1 MSEAIVSSGNAGIL
15 NNVPFAELLRSKDVV
30 FAFGV
35 VLIVIMMVVPLPSAI
50 LDIFLTL
57 NIALALTILLVSIYN
72 KDALQFS
79 AFPSLLLITTLF
91 RLSLNVSSTRLILS
105 GQGATIEIIKAFGN
119 FVVGG
124 NYVVGFVVFL
134 ILVLIQF
141 IVITKGAERV
151 AEVAARFT
159 LDAMPIKGMA
169 IDADLNAGAI
179 DQDEATRRRLN
190 LSREADF
197 YGSMDGAS
205 KFVKND
211 AIAGII
217 ITVINLLGGLVIGVF
232 QRGESAADAMA
243 AYALFTVGDGLVTQ
257 IPALLVATAT
267 GIVVTRA
274 SSDSSLGH
282 DISNQLLTNPKVL
295 GIASGLLGF
304 LGLIPGLPKLSFILL
319 SVVFGA
325 MAYVTHKTEEEV
337 AAREIE
343 EKKAEETA
351 ATTGPEDVSSLLSVD
366 PLELE
371 IGYNLI
377 PLVDANQGGDLLNR
391 ITLIRRQIAIDL
403 GLVVPPIRIRDNIQ
417 LHPSSYVFKIK
428 GSEFAQYEILPDHFL
443 AMVTDSVT
451 SKISGI
457 EVEEPAFG
465 LPAIWIQSSQRE
477 RAEMAGYTVVDPST
491 VIATHLTEVIR
502 KNAQEIL
509 GRQELQQLLDNVKQ
523 NYPLILEEVV
533 PNVVNHSAL
542 LKIMQNLLKES
553 VSIRHMVNILE
564 SLADCKGINEIDTL
578 TEIARQALAR
588 HICKPLVDETGTLRV
603 LSLNPQLEQL
613 LSSALQKID
622 GSTNLA
628 IDPTSA
634 QKLLERIRAKIEEVM
649 NMGHAPIILCSSALR
664 LSIKRLTERIAP
676 RLTVLSYQEIPT
688 SVKLESIGLISM
700 QGN

>member
-1 MSEAIVSSGNAGIL
+1 MAETKTGLLNIVPLSA
-15 NNVPFAELLRSKDVV
+15 LLQSKDIL

-35 VLIVIMMVVPLPSAI
+35 VSIIIMMVVPLPSII
-50 LDIFLTL
+50 LNLFLTL

-72 KDALQFS
+72 KHALEFS
-79 AFPSLLLITTLF
+79 AFPSLLLIATLF
-91 RLSLNVSSTRLILS
+91 RLSLNVSTTRIILS
-105 GQGATIEIIKAFGN
+105 GRGATIDIIKAFGN

-124 NYVVGFVVFL
+124 NYVVGFVVFI

-179 DQDEATRRRLN
+179 EQEEATKRRLD
-190 LSREADF
+190 LQREADF

-232 QRGESAADAMA
+232 QRGETAMDALQ
-243 AYALFTVGDGLVTQ
+243 AYALFTVGDGLVSQ
-257 IPALLVATAT
+257 IPALLIATAT

-282 DISNQLLTNPKVL
+282 DISEQLLSHPKVL
-295 GIASGLLGF
+295 GIGSGLMGF
-304 LGLIPGLPKLSFILL
+304 LGLIPGLPKFSFLVLSGILGSL
-319 SVVFGA
+319 
-325 MAYVTHKTEEEV
+325 AYVMHKSQ
-337 AAREIE
+337 
-343 EKKAEETA
+343 EETA
-351 ATTGPEDVSSLLSVD
+351 QKGIDEKIAEEQVEASGPEDVSSLLTVD

-417 LHPSSYVFKIK
+417 LQPSSYVFKIK
-428 GSEFAQYEILPDHFL
+428 GVEFAQYEIIPDQFM
-443 AMVTDSVT
+443 AMNPGTAT

-465 LPAIWIQSSQRE
+465 LPAVWIQSSLRE

-491 VIATHLTEVIR
+491 VIATHLTEIAR
-502 KNAQEIL
+502 KNAHEIL
-509 GRQELQQLLDNVKQ
+509 GRQELQQLLDTVKE

-533 PNVVNHSAL
+533 PNIVTQSSL
-542 LKIMQNLLKES
+542 LRILQNLLKENI
-553 VSIRHMVNILE
+553 SIRHMVTILE
-564 SLADCKGINEIDTL
+564 SLSDCKGIAEVDSL
-578 TEIARQALAR
+578 TEFARQGLSR
-588 HICKPLVDETGTLRV
+588 HICKSLVDENGILKV
-603 LSLNPQLEQL
+603 ISLEPQLEQN
-613 LSSALQKID
+613 LSNALQKFD
-622 GSTNLA
+622 GSVQLA
-628 IDPTSA
+628 IDPKA
-634 QKLLERIRAKIEEVM
+634 AAKFLEATRNKIEEVM
-649 NMGHAPIILCSSALR
+649 QEGFSPILLCSAALR
-664 LSIKRLTERIAP
+664 LSLKRFTERIAP
-676 RLTVLSYQEIPT
+676 RLTVLSYQEIPS
-688 SVKLESIGLISM
+688 SVRLESVGLISV
-700 QGN
+700 QG

>member
-295 GIASGLLGF
+295 GIASGLMGF

-319 SVVFGA
+319 SVVFGS

>member
-1 MSEAIVSSGNAGIL
+1 MS
-15 NNVPFAELLRSKDVV
+15 NVPFAELLQRKDII

-35 VLIVIMMVVPLPSAI
+35 VLIVIMMVVPLPPMI
-50 LDIFLTL
+50 LDVFLTL
-57 NIALALTILLVSIYN
+57 NIAVSLIILLVSIYN
-72 KDALQFS
+72 KEALQFS

-105 GQGATIEIIKAFGN
+105 GQGSTIDIIKAFGN

-179 DQDEATRRRLN
+179 DQEEATRRRLN

-197 YGSMDGAS
+197 YGAMDGAS

-232 QRGESAADAMA
+232 QRGEGAADALA

-274 SSDSSLGH
+274 SSDSTMGH
-282 DISNQLLTNPKVL
+282 DVSKQLLSNPKVM
-295 GIASGLLGF
+295 GIASALLAF
-304 LGLIPGLPKLSFILL
+304 LGMVPGLPKVSFFFLST
-319 SVVFGA
+319 VFGV
-325 MAYVTHKTEEEV
+325 MAYVTNKTDEEV
-337 AAREIE
+337 AQKEIE
-343 EKKAEETA
+343 SKKAEEKSA
-351 ATTGPEDVSSLLSVD
+351 APGPEDVSSLLSVD

-428 GSEFAQYEILPDHFL
+428 GSEFATYEILPDHYL
-443 AMVTDSVT
+443 AMVTDNVT
-451 SKISGI
+451 SKVNGI

-465 LPAIWIQSSQRE
+465 LPAIWVQNSLRD

-523 NYPLILEEVV
+523 TYPLVHDEVI
-533 PNVVNHSAL
+533 PGVVNHSTL
-542 LKIMQNLLKES
+542 LKVLQNLLKEG

-564 SLADCKGINEIDTL
+564 SLADCKGINEVDTL
-578 TEIARQALAR
+578 TEIARQGLAR
-588 HICKPLVDETGTLRV
+588 HICKPLIDQNGALKV
-603 LSLNPQLEQL
+603 LSLNPTLEQML
-613 LSSALQKID
+613 GNALQKID

-628 IDPTSA
+628 LDPNSA
-634 QKLLERIRAKIEEVM
+634 SKLLERIRAKIEEVM
-649 NMGHAPIILCSSALR
+649 NLGYHPIILCSSALR

-676 RLTVLSYQEIPT
+676 RLTVLAYQEIPT
-688 SVKLESIGLISM
+688 SVKLESIGLISL
-700 QGN
+700 

>member
-1 MSEAIVSSGNAGIL
+1 VANEGIMS
-15 NNVPFAELLRSKDVV
+15 NVPFAELLQRKDII

-35 VLIVIMMVVPLPSAI
+35 VLIVIMMVVPLPPMI
-50 LDIFLTL
+50 LDVFLTL
-57 NIALALTILLVSIYN
+57 NIAVSLIILLVSIYN
-72 KDALQFS
+72 KEALQFS

-105 GQGATIEIIKAFGN
+105 GQGSTIDIIKAFGN

-179 DQDEATRRRLN
+179 DQEEATRRRLN

-197 YGSMDGAS
+197 YGAMDGAS

-232 QRGESAADAMA
+232 QRGEGAADALA

-274 SSDSSLGH
+274 SSDSTMGH
-282 DISNQLLTNPKVL
+282 DVSKQLLSNPKVL
-295 GIASGLLGF
+295 GIASALLAF
-304 LGLIPGLPKLSFILL
+304 LGMVPGLPKVSFFFLST
-319 SVVFGA
+319 VFGV
-325 MAYVTHKTEEEV
+325 MAYVTNKTDEEV
-337 AAREIE
+337 AQKEIE
-343 EKKAEETA
+343 SKKAEEKSA
-351 ATTGPEDVSSLLSVD
+351 APGPEDVSSLLSVD

-428 GSEFAQYEILPDHFL
+428 GSEFATYEILPDHYL
-443 AMVTDSVT
+443 AMVTDNVT
-451 SKISGI
+451 SKVNGI

-465 LPAIWIQSSQRE
+465 LPAIWVQSSLRD

-523 NYPLILEEVV
+523 TYPLVHDEVI
-533 PNVVNHSAL
+533 PGVVNHSTL
-542 LKIMQNLLKES
+542 LKVLQNLLKEG

-564 SLADCKGINEIDTL
+564 SLADCKGINEVDTL
-578 TEIARQALAR
+578 TEIARQGLAR
-588 HICKPLVDETGTLRV
+588 HICKPLIDQNGALKV
-603 LSLNPQLEQL
+603 LSLNPTLEQML
-613 LSSALQKID
+613 GNALQKID

-628 IDPTSA
+628 LDPNSA
-634 QKLLERIRAKIEEVM
+634 SKLLERIRAKIEEVM
-649 NMGHAPIILCSSALR
+649 NLGYHPIILCSSALR

-676 RLTVLSYQEIPT
+676 RLTVLAYQEIPT
-688 SVKLESIGLISM
+688 SVKLESIGLISL
-700 QGN
+700 

>member
-1 MSEAIVSSGNAGIL
+1 MAGENTGIMS
-15 NNVPFAELLRSKDVV
+15 NVPFADLLQKKDII

-35 VLIVIMMVVPLPSAI
+35 VMVVIMMVVPLPAMI
-50 LDIFLTL
+50 LDVLLTL
-57 NIALALTILLVSIYN
+57 NIALALIILLVSIYN
-72 KDALQFS
+72 KEALQFS

-105 GQGATIEIIKAFGN
+105 GQGATIDLIKAFGN

-179 DQDEATRRRLN
+179 DQEEATKRRLN

-232 QRGESAADAMA
+232 QRGEGAADALA

-257 IPALLVATAT
+257 IPALLIATAT

-282 DISNQLLTNPKVL
+282 EISNQLLTNPKVL
-295 GIASGLLGF
+295 GIASGLMGF
-304 LGLIPGLPKLSFILL
+304 LGLIPGLPKVSFFFLSA
-319 SVVFGA
+319 VFGL
-325 MAYVTHKTEEEV
+325 MAYVTQKTDEEV
-337 AAREIE
+337 AQKQVES
-343 EKKAEETA
+343 KKAEETA
-351 ATTGPEDVSSLLSVD
+351 TTAGPEDVSSLLSVD

-391 ITLIRRQIAIDL
+391 ITLIRRQIALDL

-451 SKISGI
+451 SKVSGI

-465 LPAIWIQSSQRE
+465 LPAIWIQSSLRD

-509 GRQELQQLLDNVKQ
+509 GRQELQQLLDNVGQ
-523 NYPLILEEVV
+523 NYPLILKEVV
-533 PNVVNHSAL
+533 PDVVNHSAL
-542 LKIMQNLLKES
+542 LKILQNLLKEG

-564 SLADCKGINEIDTL
+564 SLADCKGIHEVDTL
-578 TEIARQALAR
+578 TEIARQGLSR
-588 HICKPLVDETGTLRV
+588 HICKPLVDEAGVLKV
-603 LSLNPQLEQL
+603 LSLNPQLEQM
-613 LSSALQKID
+613 LSNALQKID
-622 GSTNLA
+622 GSVNLA

-634 QKLLERIRAKIEEVM
+634 QKLLERIRAKIEDVM
-649 NMGHAPIILCSSALR
+649 NQGFSPVILCSSALR

-688 SVKLESIGLISM
+688 TVKLESVGLISL

>member
-1 MSEAIVSSGNAGIL
+1 MATENSGIMNKI
-15 NNVPFAELLRSKDVV
+15 PFADFLKQKDVL
-30 FAFGV
+30 FAFAV
-35 VLIVIMMVVPLPSAI
+35 VSIVIMMVVPLPPAI

-72 KDALQFS
+72 KEALQFS

-91 RLSLNVSSTRLILS
+91 RLSLNVSTTRMILLGRGGS
-105 GQGATIEIIKAFGN
+105 IEIIKAFAN

-124 NYVVGFVVFL
+124 NYVVGFVVFI

-151 AEVAARFT
+151 AEVAARFS

-179 DQDEATRRRLN
+179 DQEEATLRRKN
-190 LSREADF
+190 LERETDF
-197 YGSMDGAS
+197 YGAMDGAS

-211 AIAGII
+211 AIAGMI
-217 ITVINLLGGLVIGVF
+217 ITCINLLGGVVIGVF
-232 QRGESAADAMA
+232 QRGEPAVDALA
-243 AYALFTVGDGLVTQ
+243 AYALFTVGDGLVSQ

-267 GIVVTRA
+267 GIIITRA

-282 DISNQLLTNPKVL
+282 EISDQLLTNPRVL
-295 GIASGLLGF
+295 GIGAGLLGF
-304 LGLIPGLPKLSFILL
+304 LALVPGLPKFSFLLL
-319 SVVFGA
+319 SAIFGVI
-325 MAYVTHKTEEEV
+325 AYITDKIEEET
-337 AAREIE
+337 AQASIDT
-343 EKKAEETA
+343 KKAEEASA
-351 ATTGPEDVSSLLSVD
+351 ATGPEDVSSLLSVD

-417 LHPSSYVFKIK
+417 LHPSTYVFKIK
-428 GSEFAQYEILPDHFL
+428 GSEFAQYEILPDHFM
-443 AMVTDSVT
+443 AMNPGDAAT
-451 SKISGI
+451 SKIKGI
-457 EVEEPAFG
+457 DVEEPAFG
-465 LPAIWIQSSQRE
+465 LPATWVQSSMRD

-502 KNAQEIL
+502 KNAHEVL
-509 GRQELQQLLDNVKQ
+509 GRQELQQLLNNVKE

-533 PNVVNHSAL
+533 PNVVSHSTL
-542 LKIMQNLLKES
+542 LKILQNLLKEG
-553 VSIRHMVNILE
+553 VSIRHIVNVLE
-564 SLADCKGINEIDTL
+564 SLADCKGINEVDTL
-578 TEIARQALAR
+578 TEIARQGLAR
-588 HICKPLVDETGTLRV
+588 HICKPLLDSSGTLKV
-603 LSLNPQLEQL
+603 ISLNPQLEQM
-613 LSSALQKID
+613 LSNALQKID
-622 GSTNLA
+622 GSIQLS

-649 NMGHAPIILCSSALR
+649 QEGFSPIILCSQALR
-664 LSIKRLTERIAP
+664 LNIKRLTERIAP

-688 SVKLESIGLISM
+688 NIKLESVGLISL
-700 QGN
+700 QGQ

>member
-1 MSEAIVSSGNAGIL
+1 MISLENLGK
-15 NNVPFAELLRSKDVV
+15 SKDII

-35 VLIVIMMVVPLPSAI
+35 VMIVIMMVVPLPAF
-50 LDIFLTL
+50 LLNIFLTL

-72 KDALQFS
+72 KDALEFS
-79 AFPSLLLITTLF
+79 AFPSLLLVSTLF

-105 GQGATIEIIKAFGN
+105 GRGATIDIIKAFGN

-124 NYVVGFVVFL
+124 NYVVGMAMFL

-179 DQDEATRRRLN
+179 DQEEATLRRLK
-190 LSREADF
+190 LKQEADF

-217 ITVINLLGGLVIGVF
+217 ITIINLLGGLIIGVF
-232 QRGESAADAMA
+232 FRGESAFDALQ

-257 IPALLVATAT
+257 IPALLIATAT

-274 SSDSSLGH
+274 SSDSSMGQEVS
-282 DISNQLLTNPKVL
+282 DQLLSNPKVL
-295 GIASGLLGF
+295 GIGSGLLAF
-304 LGLIPGLPKLSFILL
+304 LGIIPGLPKFSFLLL
-319 SVVFGA
+319 SGVFGL
-325 MAYVTHKTEEEV
+325 MSY
-337 AAREIE
+337 AAHQNQIE
-343 EKKAEETA
+343 AAKLQADSKEAEEA
-351 ATTGPEDVSSLLSVD
+351 GAQAGPEDVSSLLSVD

-377 PLVDANQGGDLLNR
+377 PLVDSNQGGDLLNR

-417 LHPSSYVFKIK
+417 LHPSTYVFKIK
-428 GSEFAQYEILPDHFL
+428 GSEFAVYEILPDQFM
-443 AMVTDSVT
+443 AMDPGTAT
-451 SKISGI
+451 SKLNGI

-465 LPAIWIQSSQRE
+465 LPAVWIQSSQRE

-491 VIATHLTEVIR
+491 VVATHLTEVIR
-502 KNAQEIL
+502 KNAHEIL
-509 GRQELQQLLDNVKQ
+509 GRQELQQLLDNVKET
-523 NYPLILEEVV
+523 YPLVHDEVI
-533 PNVVNHSAL
+533 PNVVSHSTL
-542 LKIMQNLLKES
+542 LKVLQNLLKEN

-564 SLADCKGINEIDTL
+564 SLADCKGINEVDTL
-578 TEIARQALAR
+578 TEISRQGLAR
-588 HICKPLVDETGTLRV
+588 HICKPLLDETGTLKV
-603 LSLNPQLEQL
+603 ISLNPQLEQM
-613 LSSALQKID
+613 LSNALQKID
-622 GSTNLA
+622 GSVQLG
-628 IDPTSA
+628 IDPASA
-634 QKLLERIRAKIEEVM
+634 QKLLERIRNKIEEVM
-649 NMGHAPIILCSSALR
+649 QEGHSPIILCSSALR
-664 LSIKRLTERIAP
+664 LSIKRITERIAP
-676 RLTVLSYQEIPT
+676 RLIVLSYQEIPT
-688 SVKLESIGLISM
+688 SVKLESIGLISL
-700 QGN
+700 QN

>member
-1 MSEAIVSSGNAGIL
+1 MANEGIMS
-15 NNVPFAELLRSKDVV
+15 NVPFAELLQRKDII

-35 VLIVIMMVVPLPSAI
+35 VLIVIMMVVPLPPMI
-50 LDIFLTL
+50 LDVFLTL
-57 NIALALTILLVSIYN
+57 NIAVSLIILLVSIYN
-72 KDALQFS
+72 KEALQFS

-105 GQGATIEIIKAFGN
+105 GQGSTIDIIKAFGN

-179 DQDEATRRRLN
+179 DQEEATRRRLN

-197 YGSMDGAS
+197 YGAMDGAS

-232 QRGESAADAMA
+232 QRGEGAADALA

-274 SSDSSLGH
+274 SSDSTMGH
-282 DISNQLLTNPKVL
+282 DVSKQLLSNPKVL
-295 GIASGLLGF
+295 GIASALLAF
-304 LGLIPGLPKLSFILL
+304 LGMVPGLPKVSFFFLST
-319 SVVFGA
+319 VFGV
-325 MAYVTHKTEEEV
+325 MAYVTNKTDEEV
-337 AAREIE
+337 AQKEIE
-343 EKKAEETA
+343 SKKAEEKSA
-351 ATTGPEDVSSLLSVD
+351 APGPEDVSSLLSVD

-428 GSEFAQYEILPDHFL
+428 GSEFATYEILPDHYL
-443 AMVTDSVT
+443 AMVTDNVT
-451 SKISGI
+451 SKVNGI

-465 LPAIWIQSSQRE
+465 LPAIWVQSSLRD

-523 NYPLILEEVV
+523 TYPLVHDEVI
-533 PNVVNHSAL
+533 PGVVNHSTL
-542 LKIMQNLLKES
+542 LKVLQNLLKEG

-564 SLADCKGINEIDTL
+564 SLADCKGINEVDTL
-578 TEIARQALAR
+578 TEIARQGLSR
-588 HICKPLVDETGTLRV
+588 HICKPLIDQNGALKV
-603 LSLNPQLEQL
+603 LSLNPTLEQML
-613 LSSALQKID
+613 GNALQKID

-628 IDPTSA
+628 LDPNSA
-634 QKLLERIRAKIEEVM
+634 SKLLERIRAKIEEVM
-649 NMGHAPIILCSSALR
+649 NLGYHPIILCSSALR

-676 RLTVLSYQEIPT
+676 RLTVLAYQEIPT
-688 SVKLESIGLISM
+688 SVKLESIGLISL
-700 QGN
+700 

>member
-1 MSEAIVSSGNAGIL
+1 MATGVAGML
-15 NNVPFAELLRSKDVV
+15 NKVPFAEILMKRDII

-35 VLIVIMMVVPLPSAI
+35 ILVVIMMVVPLPAAL
-50 LDIFLTL
+50 LDVCLTL
-57 NIALALTILLVSIYN
+57 NIALAVTILLVSIYN
-72 KDALQFS
+72 KEALQFS

-105 GQGATIEIIKAFGN
+105 GQGSTIEIIKAFGN

-124 NYVVGFVVFL
+124 NYVVGFVIFL
-134 ILVLIQF
+134 ILVLVQF
-141 IVITKGAERV
+141 LVITKGAERV

-217 ITVINLLGGLVIGVF
+217 ITIINLLGGIVIGVF
-232 QRGESAADAMA
+232 QRGESAGDALA

-257 IPALLVATAT
+257 IPAFMISTAT
-267 GIVVTRA
+267 GLVVTKA
-274 SSDSSLGH
+274 SSDSNLGT
-282 DISNQLLTNPKVL
+282 DISNQLLSNPKVL
-295 GIASGLLGF
+295 GVSAAMLAF
-304 LGLIPGLPKLSFILL
+304 LGLIPGLPKVSFFFLAA
-319 SVVFGA
+319 VFGTI
-325 MAYVTHKTEEEV
+325 AYVVQQTEEEV
-337 AAREIE
+337 SRKQVES
-343 EKKAEETA
+343 KKAEETA
-351 ATTGPEDVSSLLSVD
+351 AATGPEDVSSLLSVD

-377 PLVDANQGGDLLNR
+377 PLVDTNQGGDLLNR

-443 AMVTDSVT
+443 AMVTENVT

-465 LPAIWIQSSQRE
+465 LPAIWIQSSLRD

-509 GRQELQQLLDNVKQ
+509 GRQELQQLLDNVNQ
-523 NYPLILEEVV
+523 TYPLILKEVV
-533 PNVVNHSAL
+533 PDVVNHSAL
-542 LKIMQNLLKES
+542 LKILQNLLKEG

-564 SLADCKGINEIDTL
+564 SMADCKNIHDVDSL
-578 TEIARQALAR
+578 TEIARQGLAR
-588 HICKPLVDETGTLRV
+588 HICKPLIDANGSLKV
-603 LSLNPQLEQL
+603 LSLNPQLEQM
-613 LSSALQKID
+613 LSNALQKID
-622 GSTNLA
+622 GSVNLA

-634 QKLLERIRAKIEEVM
+634 QKLLERIRAKIEDVM
-649 NMGHAPIILCSSALR
+649 NQGYSPIILCSSALR

-688 SVKLESIGLISM
+688 TVKLESVGLISL

>member
-319 SVVFGA
+319 SVVFGS

-664 LSIKRLTERIAP
+664 LSIKRLTEKIAP

>member
-1 MSEAIVSSGNAGIL
+1 MANEGIMS
-15 NNVPFAELLRSKDVV
+15 NVPFAELLQRKDII

-35 VLIVIMMVVPLPSAI
+35 VLIVIMMVVPLPPMI
-50 LDIFLTL
+50 LDVFLTL
-57 NIALALTILLVSIYN
+57 NIAISLIILLVSIYN
-72 KDALQFS
+72 KEALQFS

-105 GQGATIEIIKAFGN
+105 GQGSTIDIIKAFGN

-179 DQDEATRRRLN
+179 DQEEATRRRLN

-197 YGSMDGAS
+197 YGAMDGAS

-232 QRGESAADAMA
+232 QRGEGAADALA

-274 SSDSSLGH
+274 SSDSTMGH
-282 DISNQLLTNPKVL
+282 DVSKQLLSNPKVM
-295 GIASGLLGF
+295 GIASALLAF
-304 LGLIPGLPKLSFILL
+304 LGMVPGLPKISFFFLST
-319 SVVFGA
+319 VFGV
-325 MAYVTHKTEEEV
+325 MAYVTQKTDEEV
-337 AAREIE
+337 AQKEIE
-343 EKKAEETA
+343 SKKAEEKA
-351 ATTGPEDVSSLLSVD
+351 AAPGPEDVSSLLSVD

-428 GSEFAQYEILPDHFL
+428 GSEFATYEILPDHYL
-443 AMVTDSVT
+443 AMVTDNVT
-451 SKISGI
+451 SKVNGI

-465 LPAIWIQSSQRE
+465 LPAIWVQNSLRD

-523 NYPLILEEVV
+523 TYPLVHDEVI
-533 PNVVNHSAL
+533 PNVVNHSTL
-542 LKIMQNLLKES
+542 LKVLQNLLKEG

-564 SLADCKGINEIDTL
+564 SLADCKGINEVDTL
-578 TEIARQALAR
+578 TEIARQGLAR
-588 HICKPLVDETGTLRV
+588 HICKPLIDQTGALKV
-603 LSLNPQLEQL
+603 LSLNPTLEQML
-613 LSSALQKID
+613 GNALQKID

-628 IDPTSA
+628 LDPNSA
-634 QKLLERIRAKIEEVM
+634 SKLLERIRAKIEEVM
-649 NMGHAPIILCSSALR
+649 NLGYHPIILCSSALR

-676 RLTVLSYQEIPT
+676 RLTVLAYQEIPT
-688 SVKLESIGLISM
+688 SVKLESIGLISL
-700 QGN
+700 

>member
-1 MSEAIVSSGNAGIL
+1 MAETKAGPL
-15 NNVPFAELLRSKDVV
+15 NVVPFAGLLQSKDIL

-35 VLIVIMMVVPLPSAI
+35 VSIVIMMVVPLPSFI
-50 LDIFLTL
+50 LNLFLTL

-72 KDALQFS
+72 QYALQFS
-79 AFPSLLLITTLF
+79 AFPSLLLIATLF
-91 RLSLNVSSTRLILS
+91 RLSLNVSTTRIILS
-105 GQGATIEIIKAFGN
+105 GQGATIDIIKAFGN

-124 NYVVGFVVFL
+124 NYVVGFVVFI

-141 IVITKGAERV
+141 IVIAKGAERV

-169 IDADLNAGAI
+169 IDADLNAGSI
-179 DQDEATRRRLN
+179 DQDEATKRRLD
-190 LSREADF
+190 LQREADF
-197 YGSMDGAS
+197 YGAMDGAS

-217 ITVINLLGGLVIGVF
+217 ITVINLLGGLVIGIF
-232 QRGESAADAMA
+232 QRGETAMDALQ
-243 AYALFTVGDGLVTQ
+243 AYALFTVGDGLVSQ
-257 IPALLVATAT
+257 IPALLIATAT

-282 DISNQLLTNPKVL
+282 DISGQLLSHPKVL
-295 GIASGLLGF
+295 GIGSGLMAF
-304 LGLIPGLPKLSFILL
+304 LGLIPGLPKLSFLILSAIL
-319 SVVFGA
+319 GTL
-325 MAYVTHKTEEEV
+325 AYLTHRDEEE
-337 AAREIE
+337 ASKKDIE
-343 EKKAEETA
+343 EKMAEEQTA
-351 ATTGPEDVSSLLSVD
+351 ASGPEDVSSLLTVD

-417 LHPSSYVFKIK
+417 LPPSCYVFKIK
-428 GSEFAQYEILPDHFL
+428 GVEFAQYEIIPDQFM
-443 AMVTDSVT
+443 AMNPGTAT

-465 LPAIWIQSSQRE
+465 LPAVWIQSSLRE

-502 KNAQEIL
+502 KNAHEIL
-509 GRQELQQLLDNVKQ
+509 GRQELQQLLDTVKE
-523 NYPLILEEVV
+523 NYPLILDEVV
-533 PNVVNHSAL
+533 PNVVSQSSL
-542 LKIMQNLLKES
+542 LKILQNLLKEN

-564 SLADCKGINEIDTL
+564 SLSDCKGIGEIDTL
-578 TEIARQALAR
+578 TEIARQGLSR
-588 HICKPLVDETGTLRV
+588 HICKSLMDETGV
-603 LSLNPQLEQL
+603 IKVISLDPQLEQML
-613 LSSALQKID
+613 ANALQKID
-622 GSTNLA
+622 GSVQLG

-634 QKLLERIRAKIEEVM
+634 SKLLEKIRNKIEEVM
-649 NMGHAPIILCSSALR
+649 QDGHSPILLCNSALR
-664 LSIKRLTERIAP
+664 LSLKRLTERIAP

-688 SVKLESIGLISM
+688 SVRLESVGLISL
-700 QGN
+700 QG

>member
-1 MSEAIVSSGNAGIL
+1 LADSNSGIL
-15 NNVPFAELLRSKDVV
+15 RNIPFAALLQSKDII

-35 VLIVIMMVVPLPSAI
+35 VLIVIMMVVPLPSFI
-50 LDIFLTL
+50 LNILLTL
-57 NIALALTILLVSIYN
+57 NIALALIILLVSIYN
-72 KDALQFS
+72 KEALEFS
-79 AFPSLLLITTLF
+79 AFPSLLLIATLF
-91 RLSLNVSSTRLILS
+91 RLSLNVSSTRIILS
-105 GQGATIEIIKAFGN
+105 GRGATIEIVKSFGN

-124 NYVVGFVVFL
+124 NYVVGMVVFI

-179 DQDEATRRRLN
+179 DQEEATKRRLN
-190 LSREADF
+190 LKREADF

-217 ITVINLLGGLVIGVF
+217 ITIINLLGGLVIGVF
-232 QRGESAADAMA
+232 QRGESAMDALQ

-257 IPALLVATAT
+257 IPALLIATAT

-274 SSDSSLGH
+274 SSDSSLGQEVS
-282 DISNQLLTNPKVL
+282 DQLLSNPRVL
-295 GIASGLLGF
+295 GIGSGLLGF
-304 LGLIPGLPKLSFILL
+304 LGMVPGLPKFSFLML
-319 SVVFGA
+319 SVVFG
-325 MAYVTHKTEEEV
+325 MLAYVAHKNDL
-337 AAREIE
+337 EIE
-343 EKKAEETA
+343 QKAMDSKIAEEETA
-351 ATTGPEDVSSLLSVD
+351 KTGPEDVSSLLSVD

-377 PLVDANQGGDLLNR
+377 PLVDTNQGGDLLNR

-417 LHPSSYVFKIK
+417 LHPSTYCFKIK
-428 GSEFAQYEILPDHFL
+428 GVEFASYEILPDHFL
-443 AMVTDSVT
+443 AMDSGNAT
-451 SKISGI
+451 SKVDGI
-457 EVEEPAFG
+457 PVEEPAFG
-465 LPAIWIQSSQRE
+465 LPAVWIESSKRD

-491 VIATHLTEVIR
+491 VVATHLTEIIR
-502 KNAQEIL
+502 KNAHEIL
-509 GRQELQQLLDNVKQ
+509 GRQELQQLLDNVKET
-523 NYPLILEEVV
+523 YPLVLEEVV
-533 PNVVNHSAL
+533 PNVVTHSTL
-542 LKIMQNLLKES
+542 LKILQNLLKEN
-553 VSIRHMVNILE
+553 VSIRHIVNILE
-564 SLADCKGINEIDTL
+564 ALADCKSINEVDTL

-588 HICKPLVDETGTLRV
+588 HICKPLLDDEGTLRV
-603 LSLNPQLEQL
+603 ISLNPQLEQML
-613 LSSALQKID
+613 GNALQKID
-622 GSTNLA
+622 GSVQLA

-634 QKLLERIRAKIEEVM
+634 QRLLESIRTKIDSVM
-649 NMGHAPIILCSSALR
+649 QEGIAPIILCSSALR

-688 SVKLESIGLISM
+688 TLKLESVGLISI
-700 QGN
+700 QNS

>member
-1 MSEAIVSSGNAGIL
+1 MANEGIMS
-15 NNVPFAELLRSKDVV
+15 NVPFAELLRRKDII

-35 VLIVIMMVVPLPSAI
+35 VLIVIMMVVPLPPMI
-50 LDIFLTL
+50 LDVFLTL
-57 NIALALTILLVSIYN
+57 NIAVSLIILLVSIYN
-72 KDALQFS
+72 KEALQFS

-105 GQGATIEIIKAFGN
+105 GQGSTIDIIKAFGN

-179 DQDEATRRRLN
+179 DQEEATRRRLN

-197 YGSMDGAS
+197 YGAMDGAS

-232 QRGESAADAMA
+232 QRGEGAADALA

-274 SSDSSLGH
+274 SSDSTMGH
-282 DISNQLLTNPKVL
+282 DVSKQLLSNPKVL
-295 GIASGLLGF
+295 GIASALLAF
-304 LGLIPGLPKLSFILL
+304 LGMVPGLPKVSFFFLST
-319 SVVFGA
+319 VFGV
-325 MAYVTHKTEEEV
+325 MAYVTNKTDEEV
-337 AAREIE
+337 AQKEIE
-343 EKKAEETA
+343 SKKAEEKSA
-351 ATTGPEDVSSLLSVD
+351 APGPEDVSSLLSVD

-428 GSEFAQYEILPDHFL
+428 GSEFATYEILPDHYL
-443 AMVTDSVT
+443 AMVTDNVT
-451 SKISGI
+451 SKVNGI

-465 LPAIWIQSSQRE
+465 LPAIWVQNSLRD

-523 NYPLILEEVV
+523 TYPLVHDEVI
-533 PNVVNHSAL
+533 PGVVNHSTL
-542 LKIMQNLLKES
+542 LKVLQNLLKEG

-564 SLADCKGINEIDTL
+564 SLADCKGINEVDTL
-578 TEIARQALAR
+578 TEIARQGLAR
-588 HICKPLVDETGTLRV
+588 HICKPLIDQNGALKV
-603 LSLNPQLEQL
+603 LSLNPTLEQML
-613 LSSALQKID
+613 GNALQKID

-628 IDPTSA
+628 LDPNSA
-634 QKLLERIRAKIEEVM
+634 SKLLERIRAKIEEVM
-649 NMGHAPIILCSSALR
+649 NLGYHPIILCSSALR

-676 RLTVLSYQEIPT
+676 RLTVLAYQEIPT
-688 SVKLESIGLISM
+688 SVKLESIGLISL
-700 QGN
+700 

>member
-1 MSEAIVSSGNAGIL
+1 MAATNGGIPFSELI
-15 NNVPFAELLRSKDVV
+15 RSKDIL

-35 VLIVIMMVVPLPSAI
+35 VMIVIMMVVPLPAFF
-50 LDIFLTL
+50 LNVLLTL

-72 KDALQFS
+72 KDALEFS
-79 AFPSLLLITTLF
+79 AFPSLLLIATLF
-91 RLSLNVSSTRLILS
+91 RLSLNVSSTRIILS
-105 GQGATIEIIKAFGN
+105 GRGSTIDIIKAFGN

-124 NYVVGFVVFL
+124 NYVVGIVVFM

-141 IVITKGAERV
+141 LVITKGAERV

-179 DQDEATRRRLN
+179 DQEEATARRLK
-190 LSREADF
+190 LKREADF

-217 ITVINLLGGLVIGVF
+217 ITVINLLGGLVIGVLF
-232 QRGESAADAMA
+232 RGESAYDAMQ

-257 IPALLVATAT
+257 IPALLIATAT

-274 SSDSSLGH
+274 SSDSSLGQEVS
-282 DISNQLLTNPKVL
+282 DQLLSNPRVM
-295 GIASGLLGF
+295 GIGSALLAF
-304 LGLIPGLPKLSFILL
+304 LGLIPGLPKFSFLLL
-319 SVVFGA
+319 SGLFA
-325 MAYVTHKTEEEV
+325 FMAYIADKNDKEAAAKAIETQKEEE
-337 AAREIE
+337 AS
-343 EKKAEETA
+343 TQ
-351 ATTGPEDVSSLLSVD
+351 TGPEDVSSLLSVD

-417 LHPSSYVFKIK
+417 LHPSTYVFKIK
-428 GSEFAQYEILPDHFL
+428 GSEFASYEILPDQFM
-443 AMVTDSVT
+443 AMNPGTAT
-451 SKISGI
+451 GKISGI

-465 LPAIWIQSSQRE
+465 LPAVWIQSSLRD
-477 RAEMAGYTVVDPST
+477 RAEMSGYTVVDPST
-491 VIATHLTEVIR
+491 VVATHLTEVIR
-502 KNAQEIL
+502 KNAHEIL

-523 NYPLILEEVV
+523 TYPLIHDEVI
-533 PNVVNHSAL
+533 PNVVNHSTL
-542 LKIMQNLLKES
+542 LKILQNLLKEN
-553 VSIRHMVNILE
+553 VSIRHMVSVLE
-564 SLADCKGINEIDTL
+564 SLADCKGINEVDTL
-578 TEIARQALAR
+578 TEIARQGLSR
-588 HICKPLVDETGTLRV
+588 HICKPLLDENGTLKV
-603 LSLNPQLEQL
+603 ISLNPQLEQML
-613 LSSALQKID
+613 GNALQKID
-622 GSTNLA
+622 GSVQLA

-634 QKLLERIRAKIEEVM
+634 QKLLERIRSKIEEVM
-649 NMGHAPIILCSSALR
+649 QEGHSPIILCSSALR

-676 RLTVLSYQEIPT
+676 RLNVLSYQEIPT
-688 SVKLESIGLISM
+688 SVKLESIGLISI
-700 QGN
+700 QG

>member
-1 MSEAIVSSGNAGIL
+1 LSETKAGAL
-15 NNVPFAELLRSKDVV
+15 NVVPLSTLLQSKDIL

-35 VLIVIMMVVPLPSAI
+35 VSIVIMMVVPLPSII
-50 LDIFLTL
+50 LNLFLTL

-72 KDALQFS
+72 KHALQFS
-79 AFPSLLLITTLF
+79 AFPSLLLIATLF
-91 RLSLNVSSTRLILS
+91 RLSLNVSTTRTILS
-105 GQGATIEIIKAFGN
+105 GQGATIDIIKAFGN

-124 NYVVGFVVFL
+124 NYVVGFVVFI

-179 DQDEATRRRLN
+179 EQDEATRRRLD
-190 LSREADF
+190 LQREADF
-197 YGSMDGAS
+197 YGAMDGAS

-232 QRGESAADAMA
+232 QRGESAMDALQ
-243 AYALFTVGDGLVTQ
+243 AYALFTVGDGLVSQ
-257 IPALLVATAT
+257 IPALLIATAT

-274 SSDSSLGH
+274 SSGSTLGH
-282 DISNQLLTNPKVL
+282 EISEQLLSHPKVL
-295 GIASGLLGF
+295 GIGAGLMGF
-304 LGLIPGLPKLSFILL
+304 LGLIPGLPKFAFFVLAGVLGGL
-319 SVVFGA
+319 
-325 MAYVTHKTEEEV
+325 AYITNKNEEE
-337 AAREIE
+337 ATKKDIE
-343 EKKAEETA
+343 EKMAEEQTA
-351 ATTGPEDVSSLLSVD
+351 ASGPEDVSSLLTID

-417 LHPSSYVFKIK
+417 LQPSSYVFKIK
-428 GSEFAQYEILPDHFL
+428 GVEFAQYEIIPDQFM
-443 AMVTDSVT
+443 AMNPGTAT

-465 LPAIWIQSSQRE
+465 LPAVWIQSSLRE

-491 VIATHLTEVIR
+491 VVATHITEIIR
-502 KNAQEIL
+502 KNAHEIL
-509 GRQELQQLLDNVKQ
+509 GRQELQQLLDTVKET
-523 NYPLILEEVV
+523 YPLILEEVV
-533 PNVVNHSAL
+533 PNIVGQSSL
-542 LKIMQNLLKES
+542 LRILQNLLKEN

-564 SLADCKGINEIDTL
+564 SLSDCKGINEIDTL
-578 TEIARQALAR
+578 TEIARQGLSR
-588 HICKPLVDETGTLRV
+588 HICKALLDETGALKV
-603 LSLNPQLEQL
+603 ISLDPQLEQML
-613 LSSALQKID
+613 GNALQKMD
-622 GSTNLA
+622 GTVQLA
-628 IDPTSA
+628 IDPNSA
-634 QKLLERIRAKIEEVM
+634 SKLLEKIRNKIEEVM
-649 NMGHAPIILCSSALR
+649 QEGHSPILLCSSALR
-664 LSIKRLTERIAP
+664 LSLKRLTERIAP
-676 RLTVLSYQEIPT
+676 RLTVLAYQEIPT
-688 SVKLESIGLISM
+688 SVRLESVGLISL
-700 QGN
+700 QG

>member
-1 MSEAIVSSGNAGIL
+1 MSETKAGAFNIVPLSS
-15 NNVPFAELLRSKDVV
+15 LLQSKDIL

-35 VLIVIMMVVPLPSAI
+35 VSIVIMMVVPLPSII
-50 LDIFLTL
+50 LNLFLTL

-72 KDALQFS
+72 QHALQFS
-79 AFPSLLLITTLF
+79 AFPSLLLIATLF
-91 RLSLNVSSTRLILS
+91 RLSLNVSTTRIILS
-105 GQGATIEIIKAFGN
+105 GQGATIDIIKAFGN

-124 NYVVGFVVFL
+124 NYVVGFVVFI

-179 DQDEATRRRLN
+179 EQDEATRRRLD
-190 LSREADF
+190 LQREADF
-197 YGSMDGAS
+197 YGAMDGAS

-232 QRGESAADAMA
+232 QRGESAMDALQ
-243 AYALFTVGDGLVTQ
+243 AYALFTVGDGLVSQ
-257 IPALLVATAT
+257 IPALLIATAT

-274 SSDSSLGH
+274 SSESTLGH
-282 DISNQLLTNPKVL
+282 EISGQLLSHPKVL
-295 GIASGLLGF
+295 GIGAGLMGF
-304 LGLIPGLPKLSFILL
+304 LGLIPGLPKFAFFVLAGLL
-319 SVVFGA
+319 GGL
-325 MAYVTHKTEEEV
+325 AYITNKNDEE
-337 AAREIE
+337 AARKDIE
-343 EKKAEETA
+343 EKMAEEQTA
-351 ATTGPEDVSSLLSVD
+351 ASGPEDVSSLLTID

-417 LHPSSYVFKIK
+417 LQPSSYVFKIK
-428 GSEFAQYEILPDHFL
+428 GVEFAQYEIIPDQFM
-443 AMVTDSVT
+443 AMNPGTAT

-465 LPAIWIQSSQRE
+465 LPAVWIQSSLRE

-491 VIATHLTEVIR
+491 VIATHITEIIR
-502 KNAQEIL
+502 KNAHEIL
-509 GRQELQQLLDNVKQ
+509 GRQELQQLLDTVKET
-523 NYPLILEEVV
+523 YPLILEEVV
-533 PNVVNHSAL
+533 PNIVGQSSL
-542 LKIMQNLLKES
+542 LRILQNLLKEN

-564 SLADCKGINEIDTL
+564 SLSDCKGINEIDTL
-578 TEIARQALAR
+578 TEIARQGLSR
-588 HICKPLVDETGTLRV
+588 HICKALLDETGALKV
-603 LSLNPQLEQL
+603 ISLDPQLEQML
-613 LSSALQKID
+613 GNALQKMD
-622 GSTNLA
+622 GTVQLA
-628 IDPTSA
+628 IDPNSA
-634 QKLLERIRAKIEEVM
+634 SKLLEKIRNKIEEVM
-649 NMGHAPIILCSSALR
+649 QEGHSPILLCSSALR
-664 LSIKRLTERIAP
+664 LSLKRLTERIAP
-676 RLTVLSYQEIPT
+676 RLTVLAYQEIPT
-688 SVKLESIGLISM
+688 SVRLESVGLISL
-700 QGN
+700 QG

>member
-1 MSEAIVSSGNAGIL
+1 MATGGAGIL
-15 NNVPFAELLRSKDVV
+15 NKVPFAEILLKRDLI

-35 VLIVIMMVVPLPSAI
+35 ILVVIMMVVPLPAVL
-50 LDIFLTL
+50 LDVCLTL
-57 NIALALTILLVSIYN
+57 NIALAVTILLVSIYN
-72 KDALQFS
+72 KEALQFS

-105 GQGATIEIIKAFGN
+105 GQGSTIEIIKAFGN

-124 NYVVGFVVFL
+124 NYVVGFVIFL
-134 ILVLIQF
+134 ILVLVQF
-141 IVITKGAERV
+141 LVITKGAERV

-217 ITVINLLGGLVIGVF
+217 ITIINLLGGIVIGVF
-232 QRGESAADAMA
+232 QRGESAGDALA

-257 IPALLVATAT
+257 IPAFMISTAT
-267 GIVVTRA
+267 GLVVTKA
-274 SSDSSLGH
+274 SSDSNLGT
-282 DISNQLLTNPKVL
+282 DISNQLLSNPKVL
-295 GIASGLLGF
+295 GVAAAMLAF
-304 LGLIPGLPKLSFILL
+304 LGLIPGLPKASFFFLAA
-319 SVVFGA
+319 VFGTI
-325 MAYVTHKTEEEV
+325 AYVVQQTEEEV
-337 AAREIE
+337 SRKQVES
-343 EKKAEETA
+343 KKAEETA
-351 ATTGPEDVSSLLSVD
+351 AATGPEDVSSLLSVD

-377 PLVDANQGGDLLNR
+377 PLVDTNQGGDLLNR

-443 AMVTDSVT
+443 AMVTENVT

-465 LPAIWIQSSQRE
+465 LPAIWIQSSLRD

-509 GRQELQQLLDNVKQ
+509 GRQELQQLLDNVNQ
-523 NYPLILEEVV
+523 TYPLILKEVV
-533 PNVVNHSAL
+533 PDVVNHSAL
-542 LKIMQNLLKES
+542 LKILQNLLKEG

-564 SLADCKGINEIDTL
+564 SMADCKNIHDVDSL
-578 TEIARQALAR
+578 TEIARQGLAR
-588 HICKPLVDETGTLRV
+588 HICKPLIDANGSLKV
-603 LSLNPQLEQL
+603 LSLNPQLEQM
-613 LSSALQKID
+613 LSNALQKID
-622 GSTNLA
+622 GSVNLA

-634 QKLLERIRAKIEEVM
+634 QKLLERIRAKIEDVM
-649 NMGHAPIILCSSALR
+649 NLGYSPIILCSSALR

-688 SVKLESIGLISM
+688 TVKLESVGLISL

>member
-1 MSEAIVSSGNAGIL
+1 MANEGIMS
-15 NNVPFAELLRSKDVV
+15 NVPFAELLQRKDII

-35 VLIVIMMVVPLPSAI
+35 VLIVIMMVVPLPPMI
-50 LDIFLTL
+50 LDVFLTL
-57 NIALALTILLVSIYN
+57 NIAISLIILLVSIYN
-72 KDALQFS
+72 KEALQFS

-91 RLSLNVSSTRLILS
+91 RLSLTVSSTRLILS
-105 GQGATIEIIKAFGN
+105 GQGSTIDIIKAFGN

-179 DQDEATRRRLN
+179 DQEEATRRRLN

-197 YGSMDGAS
+197 YGAMDGAS

-232 QRGESAADAMA
+232 QRGEGAADALA

-274 SSDSSLGH
+274 SSDSTMGH
-282 DISNQLLTNPKVL
+282 DVSKQLLSNPKVM
-295 GIASGLLGF
+295 GIASALLAF
-304 LGLIPGLPKLSFILL
+304 LGMVPGLPKVSFFFLST
-319 SVVFGA
+319 VFGV
-325 MAYVTHKTEEEV
+325 MAYVTNRTDEEV
-337 AAREIE
+337 AQKEIE
-343 EKKAEETA
+343 SKKAEEKSA
-351 ATTGPEDVSSLLSVD
+351 APGPEDVSSLLSVD

-428 GSEFAQYEILPDHFL
+428 GSEFATYEILPDHYL
-443 AMVTDSVT
+443 AMVTDNVT
-451 SKISGI
+451 SKVNGI

-465 LPAIWIQSSQRE
+465 LPAIWVQNSLRD

-523 NYPLILEEVV
+523 TYPLVHDEVI
-533 PNVVNHSAL
+533 PGVVNHSTL
-542 LKIMQNLLKES
+542 LKVLQNLLKEG
-553 VSIRHMVNILE
+553 IRSGTWLTFLNLWQTARGSMNRHSHRNCRAKVWPAIFANLLIVRMVPE
-564 SLADCKGINEIDTL
+564 SSFSDPA
-578 TEIARQALAR
+578 
-588 HICKPLVDETGTLRV
+588 
-603 LSLNPQLEQL
+603 LEQ
-613 LSSALQKID
+613 
-622 GSTNLA
+622 
-628 IDPTSA
+628 
-634 QKLLERIRAKIEEVM
+634 M
-649 NMGHAPIILCSSALR
+649 
-664 LSIKRLTERIAP
+664 
-676 RLTVLSYQEIPT
+676 
-688 SVKLESIGLISM
+688 
-700 QGN
+700 

>member
-1 MSEAIVSSGNAGIL
+1 
-15 NNVPFAELLRSKDVV
+15 
-30 FAFGV
+30 
-35 VLIVIMMVVPLPSAI
+35 MMVVPLPPMI
-50 LDIFLTL
+50 LDVFLTL
-57 NIALALTILLVSIYN
+57 NIAISLIILLVSIYN
-72 KDALQFS
+72 KEALQFS

-105 GQGATIEIIKAFGN
+105 GQGSTIDIIKAFGN

-151 AEVAARFT
+151 AEVAARFP

-179 DQDEATRRRLN
+179 DQEEATRRRLN

-197 YGSMDGAS
+197 YGAMDGAS

-232 QRGESAADAMA
+232 QRGEGAADALA

-274 SSDSSLGH
+274 SSDSTMGH
-282 DISNQLLTNPKVL
+282 DVSKQLLSNPKVM
-295 GIASGLLGF
+295 GIASALLAF
-304 LGLIPGLPKLSFILL
+304 LGMVPGLPKVSFFFLST
-319 SVVFGA
+319 VFGV
-325 MAYVTHKTEEEV
+325 MAYVTNKTDEEV
-337 AAREIE
+337 AQKEIE
-343 EKKAEETA
+343 SKKAEEKSA
-351 ATTGPEDVSSLLSVD
+351 APGPEDVSSLLSVD

-428 GSEFAQYEILPDHFL
+428 GSEFATYEILPDHYL
-443 AMVTDSVT
+443 AMVTDNVT
-451 SKISGI
+451 SKVNGI

-465 LPAIWIQSSQRE
+465 LPAIWVQNSLRD

-523 NYPLILEEVV
+523 TYPLVHDEVI
-533 PNVVNHSAL
+533 PGVVNHSTL
-542 LKIMQNLLKES
+542 LKVLQNLLKEG

-564 SLADCKGINEIDTL
+564 SLADCKGINEVDTL
-578 TEIARQALAR
+578 TEIARQGLAR
-588 HICKPLVDETGTLRV
+588 HICKPLIDQNGALKV
-603 LSLNPQLEQL
+603 LSLNPTLEQML
-613 LSSALQKID
+613 GNALQKID

-628 IDPTSA
+628 LDPNSA
-634 QKLLERIRAKIEEVM
+634 SKLLERIRAKIEEVM
-649 NMGHAPIILCSSALR
+649 NLGYHPIILCSSALR

-676 RLTVLSYQEIPT
+676 RLTVLAYQEIPT
-688 SVKLESIGLISM
+688 SVKLESIGLISL
-700 QGN
+700 